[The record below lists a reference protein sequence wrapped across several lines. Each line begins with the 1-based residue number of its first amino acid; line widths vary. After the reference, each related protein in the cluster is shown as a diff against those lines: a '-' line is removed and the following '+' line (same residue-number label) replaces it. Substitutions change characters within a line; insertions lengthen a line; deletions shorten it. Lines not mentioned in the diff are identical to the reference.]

1 MDSAA
6 GQPPGLRWLHAFRW
20 QPGRGGQQGR
30 DGQQGGGGQHV
41 GRWQRD
47 PLLVTAAALLVAAV
61 AFAAW
66 SGSSW
71 LSAPRASGDAQI
83 RDQALRAGEQAVLNF
98 NTLDYRTVGKGVK
111 LWEQSSTG
119 SLHDEVVA
127 GQAAFE
133 QQIVQAKTVTTA
145 KILDGAL
152 TGLNAQAGRASVI
165 VALQITVTPAT
176 GSAATKQ
183 SRLAGQLIRT
193 PSGWKLSALGQ
204 VPVGAAA
211 AGSGAASGGGG

>member
-6 GQPPGLRWLHAFRW
+6 GQPPGLRWLHGLR
-20 QPGRGGQQGR
+20 GQQLSGW
-30 DGQQGGGGQHV
+30 QQSRRRQQSR
-41 GRWQRD
+41 RWQRD
-47 PLLVTAAALLVAAV
+47 PLLVTASVLLVAAV

-66 SGSSW
+66 SGWSW
-71 LSAPRASGDAQI
+71 LSAPRASGDGQV
-83 RDQALRAGEQAVLNF
+83 RDQALQAGEQAVLNF
-98 NTLDYRTVGKGVK
+98 NTLDYRTVGQGVK

-119 SLHDEVVA
+119 TLHNEVVA

-165 VALQITVTPAT
+165 VALQITVTPAS

-193 PSGWKLSALGQ
+193 PSGWKLSVLGQ